1 MDNTILLA
9 LIGLGEAVITSVV
22 TFLLTR
28 RKYKTEVKG
37 SEIQNDGM
45 QIDNDQKDLQFYIQ
59 MVNDNKLQLKELQ
72 EQNQYLRREVAE
84 MRSVVFGMLSQ
95 ICTDVMCQ
103 NRKFDQEQC
112 PYYEMLFKLKKDGES
127 ETE

>member
-45 QIDNDQKDLQFYIQ
+45 
-59 MVNDNKLQLKELQ
+59 
-72 EQNQYLRREVAE
+72 
-84 MRSVVFGMLSQ
+84 
-95 ICTDVMCQ
+95 
-103 NRKFDQEQC
+103 
-112 PYYEMLFKLKKDGES
+112 
-127 ETE
+127 

>member
-1 MDNTILLA
+1 
-9 LIGLGEAVITSVV
+9 
-22 TFLLTR
+22 
-28 RKYKTEVKG
+28 
-37 SEIQNDGM
+37 
-45 QIDNDQKDLQFYIQ
+45 

-72 EQNQYLRREVAE
+72 EQNQYLRREIAE

-112 PYYEMLFKLKKDGES
+112 PYYEMLFKLKKDGDS
-127 ETE
+127 EIE